1 MGEICCTPSPQHQH
15 NNWFHC
21 RLNVWEAEPFSNRQ
35 QRWQLSRK
43 RARAFTTYL
52 LSTHA
57 GHKDPSSVTPVNL
70 VNRDS
75 TKHAL
80 TLSARWKTPPPPLFF
95 YRQHR
100 ARLLWNHVK
109 SQHNFY
115 VIVDHG
121 GNTPFTIPWY
131 GLTQWPTESKS
142 DPAGILQQGRTQLT
156 RLRVNHPCV
165 AVAAIQ
171 AGQEGSGA
179 QCQTSWHPHRHTIGC
194 DRRELTTRDCEWR
207 EWRRRPA
214 GLIWA
219 GKICFLS
226 PRRVSRT
233 TELRSQL
240 NTV

>member
-1 MGEICCTPSPQHQH
+1 MCGKLSLSLTGNSADSSAGRGLVLLLLICCRHMRDIKILPLWLRSIWRIVTRQNTPS
-15 NNWFHC
+15 
-21 RLNVWEAEPFSNRQ
+21 R
-35 QRWQLSRK
+35 
-43 RARAFTTYL
+43 
-52 LSTHA
+52 
-57 GHKDPSSVTPVNL
+57 
-70 VNRDS
+70 
-75 TKHAL
+75 
-80 TLSARWKTPPPPLFF
+80 SAPGGNPPPPVFLQTLQSAFTVKPRQITAQLLC
-95 YRQHR
+95 YRGSR
-100 ARLLWNHVK
+100 RK
-109 SQHNFY
+109 Y
-115 VIVDHG
+115 
-121 GNTPFTIPWY
+121 TISVPWY

>member
-1 MGEICCTPSPQHQH
+1 MCGKLSLSLTGNSADSSAGRGLVLLPLICCRHMRDIKILPLWLRSIWWIVTRQNTPS
-15 NNWFHC
+15 
-21 RLNVWEAEPFSNRQ
+21 R
-35 QRWQLSRK
+35 
-43 RARAFTTYL
+43 
-52 LSTHA
+52 
-57 GHKDPSSVTPVNL
+57 
-70 VNRDS
+70 
-75 TKHAL
+75 
-80 TLSARWKTPPPPLFF
+80 SAPGGKPPPPPLFF